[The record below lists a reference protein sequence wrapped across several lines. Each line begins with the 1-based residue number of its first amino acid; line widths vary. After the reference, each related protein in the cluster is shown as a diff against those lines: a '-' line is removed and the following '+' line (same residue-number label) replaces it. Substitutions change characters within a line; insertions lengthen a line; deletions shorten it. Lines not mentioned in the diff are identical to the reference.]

1 MRSVALLTAVTAVI
15 VTILLL
21 SIAGGMATHDG
32 ARPTIYVD
40 DDGTQPYLRIK
51 NAVYFAKDG
60 DTVFVYEG
68 TYSDE
73 YIQINKSIQLIGEN
87 KFSTIIKGQ
96 ITITADNVT
105 ISNFTIKGTD
115 RHPLYDFY
123 IDNGLILHSNG
134 NVVTDCIVKQNNGGI
149 EIFDASHNI
158 IKNCLIRDNSCGIS
172 VSGTSEGNI
181 IYHNNFINNKQKTLY
196 SDISIPRNAY
206 IESCQYPQQWNSS
219 IEGNYWDDYDGPDA
233 DRDGIGEI
241 PYPLGGGCG
250 DKDYYPLFSPLDLG
264 SPKGDTDTGSATTP
278 GFEGVIILLS
288 LAIIFAIKRKLKK

>member
-1 MRSVALLTAVTAVI
+1 
-15 VTILLL
+15 
-21 SIAGGMATHDG
+21 
-32 ARPTIYVD
+32 
-40 DDGTQPYLRIK
+40 
-51 NAVYFAKDG
+51 
-60 DTVFVYEG
+60 VYEG

-123 IDNGLILHSNG
+123 IDNGLILFSNG
-134 NVVTDCIVKQNNGGI
+134 NVVTDCIVKQNNKGI
-149 EIFDASHNI
+149 EIFDASNNI

-172 VSGTSEGNI
+172 VSGTSEENF

-196 SDISIPRNAY
+196 SDISIPRNVH
-206 IESCQYPQQWNSS
+206 IGSCRYPQQWNSS

-241 PYPLGGGCG
+241 PYLVGGGCG

-264 SPKGDTDTGSATTP
+264 SPKGYADNGSATTP
-278 GFEGVIILLS
+278 AFEGIIVILS
-288 LAIIFAIKRKLKK
+288 LAIVFAIKRKFKN